1 MYYTP
6 FSRMNKN
13 YRLAASKLNI
23 SRVTD
28 CRGNLMSRGCWQP
41 PPPLLPPSPPP
52 SSPPDFRLVPAGQAL
67 LFANNERCSGF
78 LICNNSKLSHFR
90 PSRTTGG
97 RRKQRRERGGGE
109 EEEKCSPGTSLF
121 ITLLIPTSALF
132 LN

>member
-28 CRGNLMSRGCWQP
+28 YRGNLMSRGCWQP
-41 PPPLLPPSPPP
+41 PPPPPP
-52 SSPPDFRLVPAGQAL
+52 PFIPDFRPVPAGQAL

-90 PSRTTGG
+90 PSRGQAEDG
-97 RRKQRRERGGGE
+97 NREGGGE
-109 EEEKCSPGTSLF
+109 GRRAREEEKCSPGTSLF